1 MRFFS
6 KKRKTSSSIAKDRLK
21 LLLVAD
27 RVSCS
32 PQTMQMLKNDMIKAA
47 GKYIPIDTGNV
58 NICFRQSPP
67 VLYRQHSSEI
77 PGKFLSHTNLEIRVY
92 KYA

>member
-6 KKRKTSSSIAKDRLK
+6 KTKASGSIAKDRLK
-21 LLLVAD
+21 LLLISD

-47 GKYIPIDTGNV
+47 GKYIPVDNGNV
-58 NICFRQSPP
+58 TLYFHQSPP
-67 VLYRQHSSEI
+67 VLTANIPLHFTGETYENQIYKNKGYR
-77 PGKFLSHTNLEIRVY
+77 
-92 KYA
+92 

>member
-1 MRFFS
+1 MSFFS
-6 KKRKTSSSIAKDRLK
+6 KNRKTSGSIAKDRLK

-47 GKYIPIDTGNV
+47 GKYVPIDSGNV
-58 NICFRQSPP
+58 SISFRQSPP
-67 VLYRQHSSEI
+67 VLTASI
-77 PGKFLSHTNLEIRVY
+77 PLKTRTDI
-92 KYA
+92 

>member
-1 MRFFS
+1 MSFFS
-6 KKRKTSSSIAKDRLK
+6 KNRKTSGSIAKDRLK

-47 GKYIPIDTGNV
+47 GKYVPIDSGNV
-58 NICFRQSPP
+58 SISFRQSPP
-67 VLYRQHSSEI
+67 VLTASI
-77 PGKFLSHTNLEIRVY
+77 PLKTQTDI
-92 KYA
+92 

>member
-1 MRFFS
+1 MSFFS
-6 KKRKTSSSIAKDRLK
+6 KNRKTSGSIAKDRLK

-47 GKYIPIDTGNV
+47 GKYVPIDSGNV
-58 NICFRQSPP
+58 SISFRQSPP
-67 VLYRQHSSEI
+67 VLMASI
-77 PGKFLSHTNLEIRVY
+77 PLKTQTDI
-92 KYA
+92 

>member
-6 KKRKTSSSIAKDRLK
+6 KKQQASGTIAKDRLK

-47 GKYIPIDTGNV
+47 GKYVPIDSGNV
-58 NICFRQSPP
+58 TICFRQSPP
-67 VLYRQHSSEI
+67 VLTASL
-77 PGKFLSHTNLEIRVY
+77 PLK
-92 KYA
+92 

>member
-1 MRFFS
+1 MSFFS
-6 KKRKTSSSIAKDRLK
+6 KSRKAAGSIAKDRLK

-47 GKYIPIDTGNV
+47 GKYVPIDSGNV
-58 NICFRQSPP
+58 SISFRQSPP
-67 VLYRQHSSEI
+67 VLMASI
-77 PGKFLSHTNLEIRVY
+77 PLKTQTDI
-92 KYA
+92 

>member
-1 MRFFS
+1 MSFFS
-6 KKRKTSSSIAKDRLK
+6 KNRKTSGSIAKDRLK

-47 GKYIPIDTGNV
+47 GKYVPIDSGNV
-58 NICFRQSPP
+58 SISFRQSPP
-67 VLYRQHSSEI
+67 VLMASI
-77 PGKFLSHTNLEIRVY
+77 PLITQTDI
-92 KYA
+92 

>member
-1 MRFFS
+1 MSFFS
-6 KKRKTSSSIAKDRLK
+6 KNRKTSGSIAKDRLK

-47 GKYIPIDTGNV
+47 GKYVPIDSGNV
-58 NICFRQSPP
+58 SIIFRQSPP
-67 VLYRQHSSEI
+67 VLTASI
-77 PGKFLSHTNLEIRVY
+77 PLKTRTDI
-92 KYA
+92 

>member
-1 MRFFS
+1 MEFFRR
-6 KKRKTSSSIAKDRLK
+6 KRKTSGLIAKERLN
-21 LLLVAD
+21 LLLVSD

-67 VLYRQHSSEI
+67 VLTASI
-77 PGKFLSHTNLEIRVY
+77 PLKSRGNSLQI
-92 KYA
+92 

>member
-1 MRFFS
+1 MSFFS
-6 KKRKTSSSIAKDRLK
+6 KNRKTSGSIVKDRLK

-47 GKYIPIDTGNV
+47 GKYMPIDSGNV
-58 NICFRQSPP
+58 SISFRQSPP
-67 VLYRQHSSEI
+67 VLTASI
-77 PGKFLSHTNLEIRVY
+77 PLKTRTDI
-92 KYA
+92 

>member
-1 MRFFS
+1 MSFFS
-6 KKRKTSSSIAKDRLK
+6 KNRKTSGSIAKDRLK

-47 GKYIPIDTGNV
+47 GKYVPIDSGNV
-58 NICFRQSPP
+58 SISFRQSPP
-67 VLYRQHSSEI
+67 VLMASI
-77 PGKFLSHTNLEIRVY
+77 PLKT
-92 KYA
+92 

>member
-6 KKRKTSSSIAKDRLK
+6 KKHQASGTIAKDRLK
-21 LLLVAD
+21 LLIVAD

-47 GKYIPIDTGNV
+47 GKYVPIDSVNV
-58 NICFRQSPP
+58 TICFRQSPP
-67 VLYRQHSSEI
+67 VLTASL
-77 PGKFLSHTNLEIRVY
+77 PLK
-92 KYA
+92 